1 MYLAISLTVKIVPSD
16 MWRVTIYLFFMHLEP
31 HTSNECIF
39 NRFDIEIRAHDFY
52 PLKMILY
59 LKNVLCPYH
68 LYCDIMKRKNS
79 YNILVD
85 HTCAFYNLT
94 SFLVK
99 VSLGDDMIWYA
110 IFKFFL
116 AGEVSGMKILPY
128 WLWNII
134 IVKFCKRKTTKFS
147 NMYSLIWYT
156 WTYC

>member
-1 MYLAISLTVKIVPSD
+1 MNIPLENIFVLIQRKMYLAISLTVKIVPSD
-16 MWRVTIYLFFMHLEP
+16 IWHVTIYLFFMHLEP

-79 YNILVD
+79 YDILVD

-94 SFLVK
+94 SFL
-99 VSLGDDMIWYA
+99 LRHHLEMTWYDMR
-110 IFKFFL
+110 FL
-116 AGEVSGMKILPY
+116 NSFWLYRFLEWKYYHIGYEILS
-128 WLWNII
+128 
-134 IVKFCKRKTTKFS
+134 FCS
-147 NMYSLIWYT
+147 
-156 WTYC
+156 

>member
-1 MYLAISLTVKIVPSD
+1 MGQVLITHLLTWFRSCVVTWRKFLQQCYHIWSWLDEYSMCFPLENIFVLIQRKMYLAISLTVKIVPSD
-16 MWRVTIYLFFMHLEP
+16 MWHVTIYLFFMHLEP

-85 HTCAFYNLT
+85 HTCAF
-94 SFLVK
+94 
-99 VSLGDDMIWYA
+99 
-110 IFKFFL
+110 
-116 AGEVSGMKILPY
+116 
-128 WLWNII
+128 
-134 IVKFCKRKTTKFS
+134 
-147 NMYSLIWYT
+147 
-156 WTYC
+156 